1 MAVVLAMIFATSGFT
16 ALVSTLLIRTR
27 AFTAAEQLLL
37 RPGARSPFAR
47 KGERRARLGLPVRL
61 AVV

>member
-1 MAVVLAMIFATSGFT
+1 MAVVLAMIFAASGFT

-37 RPGARSPFAR
+37 RPGAIAAHS
-47 KGERRARLGLPVRL
+47 KG
-61 AVV
+61 